1 MSHFGGSFPP
11 GYGGAGGPQ
20 GPGEPEGG
28 GTPGPNPKP
37 NDMGTFSQ
45 QLVRQQPV
53 SARVPDRV
61 AGGVMAT
68 GVIVLDS
75 PTEFVVDFMQGLA
88 RPLRVA
94 ARVVMAPPVMEQFV
108 NALRDNIAKFEQ
120 RYGAIPPLPKP
131 PTDRRP
137 TIQEIYDEFKLADEI
152 LSGSY
157 ANAVMV
163 GHSASEFFLDF
174 ITNFFPTSA
183 VSCRVFVS
191 STQMPRVLD
200 AMGTAFA
207 RFKQR
212 VAQHQ
217 QQHLLKPQPPQTQQP
232 TEPPAAKPPEQ
243 QQGEPPP
250 GGESMPP
257 PT

>member
-11 GYGGAGGPQ
+11 SYGGGPGGPQ
-20 GPGEPEGG
+20 GPGEPDSG
-28 GTPGPNPKP
+28 GTPGPKP

-68 GVIVLDS
+68 GVIVLDA
-75 PTEFVVDFMQGLA
+75 PTEFVLDFMQGLA

-94 ARVVMAPPVMEQFV
+94 ARVVLAPPVMEQFV

-137 TIQEIYDEFKLADEI
+137 TIQEIYDEFKLADET

-191 STQMPRVLD
+191 SAQMPRVLD
-200 AMGTAFA
+200 ATSTAFA

-212 VAQHQ
+212 VAAHQ
-217 QQHLLKPQPPQTQQP
+217 QQHLLKPQPPPQP
-232 TEPPAAKPPEQ
+232 PQEPPARPSESEGDAPSA
-243 QQGEPPP
+243 GET
-250 GGESMPP
+250 PP